1 MAYFLVDYE
10 NVNVAGMNGLKN
22 LNEEDTLIIFYS
34 ENASTMTFGLHRR
47 LTETKAIIE
56 YHNVNVGTKNALD
69 FQLSSHL
76 GYLIGICPEPQN
88 EHFYIVSKDNGFQV
102 LQQYWH
108 RIKISISII
117 SQISEANSKNVSK
130 VKESPDITQMQQDI
144 QKVPET
150 PDFTQMLSVVPG
162 ISEHISQIIN
172 IINTCKTKVKLNTEL
187 NRLIRDGKK
196 VSAVHSA
203 IKSYVKTL
211 PVE

>member
-1 MAYFLVDYE
+1 M
-10 NVNVAGMNGLKN
+10 
-22 LNEEDTLIIFYS
+22 
-34 ENASTMTFGLHRR
+34 
-47 LTETKAIIE
+47 
-56 YHNVNVGTKNALD
+56 
-69 FQLSSHL
+69 
-76 GYLIGICPEPQN
+76 
-88 EHFYIVSKDNGFQV
+88 

-108 RIKISISII
+108 RIKTSVSVI
-117 SQISEANSKNVSK
+117 SQISEANSKNVLK
-130 VKESPDITQMQQDI
+130 VKESPDITQIQQDV
-144 QKVPET
+144 QKVPEP

>member
-34 ENASTMTFGLHRR
+34 ENASTMTFGLHKR

-76 GYLIGICPEPQN
+76 GYLIGICLEPQN

-108 RIKISISII
+108 RIKTSVSII
-117 SQISEANSKNVSK
+117 SQISEANVKNVSK
-130 VKESPDITQMQQDI
+130 VKEI
-144 QKVPET
+144 